1 MTCRD
6 IQERIEAVVA
16 GDEVATEDFRAHVE
30 GCLRCASTFATARR
44 IEEALAAR
52 PSPQAP
58 GRFTGSVAARIRGES
73 WRSEQQVDRLFNVAV
88 GVGLVAIFGGALALV
103 NLTSVTI
110 AVADMVAIVNR
121 LTAQSAARAAEQSAP
136 VFSTY
141 LMAGGFLLTA
151 LLVWWWAEKRMSVS
165 E

>member
-16 GDEVATEDFRAHVE
+16 GDEAATEDFRTHVE
-30 GCLRCASTFATARR
+30 GCVRCASTFATARR

-52 PSPQAP
+52 PALQAP
-58 GRFTGSVAARIRGES
+58 ARFTASVAARIRGES

-103 NLTSVTI
+103 NLTSVTV
-110 AVADMVAIVNR
+110 AVADLVAIVTR
-121 LTAQSAARAAEQSAP
+121 LTTQSASRAAEPSAP

-151 LLVWWWAEKRMSVS
+151 LLVWWWAEKRMSLS

>member
-6 IQERIEAVVA
+6 VQERIEAVAA
-16 GDEVATEDFRAHVE
+16 GDEAATEDFRAHVE
-30 GCLRCASTFATARR
+30 GCLRCASAFASARR
-44 IEEALAAR
+44 IEEALTAR
-52 PSPQAP
+52 PAPQAP
-58 GRFTGSVAARIRGES
+58 ARFTASVAARIRGEY

-88 GVGLVAIFGGALALV
+88 GIGLVAIFGGALALV

-110 AVADMVAIVNR
+110 AVADIVAVLNR
-121 LTAQSAARAAEQSAP
+121 LTAQSAGRAAEQSAP

-151 LLVWWWAEKRMSVS
+151 LLVWWWAEKRMSLGD
-165 E
+165 